1 MLHSCCA
8 GGGPG
13 GLPPERFESPAWA
26 FASRSPQ
33 RAYGK
38 FSLIFLASLSDRWS
52 VPRSPR
58 FCLGVF
64 PNVARWRLPARR
76 NFTAPLFFTWKR
88 FLAALLVLSFGIFF
102 VLLWCGARRRR
113 RRCRFRRRPGAA
125 GARRAPPRERRWPW
139 RLRQRPTWPCRAGT
153 APC

>member
-113 RRCRFRRRPGAA
+113 RFRFRRRPWRGP
-125 GARRAPPRERRWPW
+125 RRRVRRPAPRR
-139 RLRQRPTWPCRAGT
+139 RPWPCRAAT
-153 APC
+153 ASCAGWARGS